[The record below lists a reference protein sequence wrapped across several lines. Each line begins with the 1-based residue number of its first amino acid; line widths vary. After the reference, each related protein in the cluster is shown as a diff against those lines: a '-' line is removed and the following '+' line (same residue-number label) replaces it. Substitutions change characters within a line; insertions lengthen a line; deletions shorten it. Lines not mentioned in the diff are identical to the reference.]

1 MAAGRSAESDGRTVN
16 EWQWLLMIMLSLI
29 GLVTAIAILVVAMIE
44 LEDWARNKWHYH
56 AAIRRAKRDGY

>member
-1 MAAGRSAESDGRTVN
+1 MN

-56 AAIRRAKRDGY
+56 AAMRRAKRDGY